1 MPLIVKPI
9 SAQLVKDA
17 DFFGK
22 ADPYCVI
29 YIGNHKQKSS
39 VSKDSGKCPAWMDT
53 LAFNTNGEPTLR
65 VQVWDH
71 DTFSRDDLIGEGSV
85 NLNQF
90 YANPW
95 RT

>member
-1 MPLIVKPI
+1 
-9 SAQLVKDA
+9 
-17 DFFGK
+17 
-22 ADPYCVI
+22 
-29 YIGNHKQKSS
+29 
-39 VSKDSGKCPAWMDT
+39 MDT